1 MSRGKHHL
9 KHVAECLYRDE
20 TSDVYYAIFW
30 LHGRQIKKS
39 LKTTERNIAV
49 ARRDLKRRELGL
61 DRAQATIARD
71 ATFKTVATA
80 WLDELAPRLKDSAK
94 RRRELCIQYIA
105 RHFDG
110 PILTLTRDRVTRW
123 AKERAAQVSAR
134 TFNMELATIQ
144 HACRYAMQGGI
155 FNSSPADHIR
165 TIKLDAKTVTT
176 LTRDEFGALLA
187 ELRQSPKAAAAADL
201 ATFLAYSGC
210 RLNEALG
217 VTWGDVD
224 FTAGTVK
231 ITGGVRGT
239 KNRRQ
244 RIIPLF
250 APLRRLLESW
260 TKGAPTAPIFT
271 HLNSKTAL
279 TNAAVRAG
287 LPHVNHHTFRHCFA
301 TWSLQSGV
309 DVPTVAHW
317 LGHQDGGVLVMK
329 TYSHVLAEHSRAM
342 AAKVDWDQ
350 PTTDQGKTVPQGQ

>member
-1 MSRGKHHL
+1 MSRGSHHL

-71 ATFKTVATA
+71 ATFQTVATA
-80 WLDELAPRLKDSAK
+80 WLDELAPRLKDST
-94 RRRELCIQYIA
+94 RIRREHCIRYIA
-105 RHFDG
+105 AHFDG
-110 PILTLTRDRVTRW
+110 PILTMTRDRVTRW
-123 AKERAAQVSAR
+123 AKERSARVAAR
-134 TFNMELATIQ
+134 TFNMELRTIQ

-155 FNSSPADHIR
+155 FNSSPAEHIR
-165 TIKLDAKTVTT
+165 TIKPDAKPATA
-176 LTRDEFGALLA
+176 LTRDEFGRLMQ
-187 ELRQSPKAAAAADL
+187 ELKDSTKAAQAADL
-201 ATFLAYSGC
+201 IAFLAFSGC
-210 RLNEALG
+210 RLNEALA

-224 FTAGTVK
+224 TTAGTLT

-250 APLRRLLESW
+250 APLRRLLASW
-260 TKGAPTAPIFT
+260 TTGLPHVPLFT
-271 HLNSKTAL
+271 IANSKTAL
-279 TNAAVRAG
+279 RGATSRAG

-301 TWSLQSGV
+301 TWALQNGV
-309 DVPTVAHW
+309 DVPTVAYW

-329 TYSHVLAEHSRAM
+329 TYSHVLAAHSRAM
-342 AAKVDWDQ
+342 AEKVDWDL
-350 PTTDQGKTVPQGQ
+350 PATAAPSK